1 MTDSN
6 LTDTEIIERADK
18 AEKEAAAVRSD
29 YRKFENDRWIKS
41 WEMYSGQIHDQRMS
55 SLKSLNDYGTLAVR
69 SLFILN
75 GGAIL
80 ALLTFL
86 AAFFSKNDQNT
97 ILIGINMA
105 RQLRSAFYMFASGV
119 AISALV
125 AGIAYINW
133 SYMHEHYQSPSQ
145 LYSIMV
151 SGKAEETSTSI
162 FKVVKATAIISIG
175 LGVISLLLF
184 IIGAFKVAD
193 AFQVIGA

>member
-1 MTDSN
+1 MTDPN
-6 LTDTEIIERADK
+6 LTDAEIIERAEK

-29 YRKFENDRWIKS
+29 YRKFEHDRWIKS

-55 SLKSLNDYGTLAVR
+55 SLKSVNDYGTLALR
-69 SLFILN
+69 SVFILN

-86 AAFFSKNDQNT
+86 GAFFSKNDQNT
-97 ILIGINMA
+97 ILIGINIA
-105 RQLRSAFYMFASGV
+105 HQLRLAFYMFVSGV
-119 AISALV
+119 AISALAAGV
-125 AGIAYINW
+125 AYLNW

-145 LYSIMV
+145 LYSIMI
-151 SGKAEETSTSI
+151 SGKAEETSPGV

-175 LGVISLLLF
+175 LGIISLILF
-184 IIGAFKVAD
+184 IAGAFRVAD